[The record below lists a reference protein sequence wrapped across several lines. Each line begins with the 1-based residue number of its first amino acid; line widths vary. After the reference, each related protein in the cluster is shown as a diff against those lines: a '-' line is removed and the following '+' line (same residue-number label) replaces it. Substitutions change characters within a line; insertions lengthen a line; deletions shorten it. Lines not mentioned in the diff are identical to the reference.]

1 MGNYIQI
8 ILSVVIGSLI
18 ILMLMRLTFN
28 IGEDSNETNVEQMV
42 QSNLLTLASTIEND
56 FRRIGYKSPAEP
68 ILNADSSSLTFLSD
82 IKLSGNVDT
91 INYVLGSLGSAAHT
105 PNPNDRVLYRIV
117 GAESSKVAS
126 SGLTQFKLKYFD
138 VNGAETI
145 IPIFIRSISLEMRYE
160 SDSKVKDYYPFF
172 EKSILIK
179 PRNLN

>member
-18 ILMLMRLTFN
+18 ILMLMRLTFD
-28 IGEDSNETNVEQMV
+28 IGEESNETNVEQMV
-42 QSNLLTLASTIEND
+42 QSNLLTLAFTIEND
-56 FRRIGYKSPAEP
+56 FRRIGYKSPVDP

-82 IKLSGNVDT
+82 IKLSGKVDT
-91 INYVLGSLGSAAHT
+91 IKYVLGSLGSAAHT

-126 SGLTQFKLKYFD
+126 SGLTKFKLRYFD
-138 VNGAETI
+138 VNGSETMT
-145 IPIFIRSISLEMRYE
+145 PIFIKSINIELRLE
-160 SDSKVKDYYPFF
+160 SDAKVKDYYPFF
-172 EKSILIK
+172 EKSVLIK